1 MISSPTFALITPGG
15 SALGAF
21 ELGEHETE
29 DGAVIRR
36 EGEPDRRVVG
46 WLPSSEDP
54 ERFAVLVVERRSI
67 TTPP

>member
-1 MISSPTFALITPGG
+1 MPTFALVTPGG

-21 ELGEHETE
+21 ELDDDEAQ

-46 WLPSSEDP
+46 RVESDGFSET
-54 ERFAVLVVERRSI
+54 FAVLVVERF
-67 TTPP
+67 